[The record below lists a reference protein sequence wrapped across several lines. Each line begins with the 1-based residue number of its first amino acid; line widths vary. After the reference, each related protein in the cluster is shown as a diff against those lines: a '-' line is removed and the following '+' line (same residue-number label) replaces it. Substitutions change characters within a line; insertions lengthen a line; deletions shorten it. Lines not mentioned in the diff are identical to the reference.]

1 MPLWYYAHRLTTVS
15 VGCTVAIMTFKLPD
29 FTSARVL
36 VVGDLILDSYW
47 QGGTSRISPEAP
59 VPVVHV
65 QQCENRPGGAG
76 NVAINIAELGAGVI
90 VDGLI
95 GNDDAGRQLTAAL
108 HHARI
113 DCRFC
118 PSEDV
123 STITKM
129 RVLSRHQQ
137 LIRLD
142 FEEFRDNAPVAE
154 LLERYSAALADVDIV
169 VLSDYAKGTLLNV
182 TEMIA
187 RARRAGKP
195 VLVDPKGNDFER
207 YRGATLL
214 TPNRGEF
221 EAIVGDCRNDSE
233 FAERAAGLLQHLEL
247 EALLITRS
255 EQGMSLL
262 SKGEPM
268 RHFPARAREVFD
280 VTGAGDTVIS
290 VLAAALAAGESMN
303 QAALLANEAA
313 GIAVAKLGA
322 VAVTPA
328 ELRAVLNPLDND
340 AAISGQGIVGEDEL
354 LELVSR
360 ARQRGERIV
369 MTNGCFDLL
378 HAGHVTYLE
387 QARRLGDRLI
397 VAVNDDASVARLKGA
412 GRPLNS
418 LTQRMAVLAAL
429 RSVDWVT
436 AFTEDTPERLIC
448 RVLPDLLVK
457 GGDYTAEQIAGHG
470 CVTAAGGQVRVL
482 DFAAGCSTSAIIDAI
497 RSR

>member
-1 MPLWYYAHRLTTVS
+1 LVDCA
-15 VGCTVAIMTFKLPD
+15 VAIMTLKLPD
-29 FTSARVL
+29 FAPARVL

-76 NVAINIAELGAGVI
+76 NVAINIAELGANVI
-90 VDGLI
+90 LDGLI
-95 GNDDAGRQLTAAL
+95 GNDDAGRQLTAVL
-108 HHARI
+108 QHDRV

-118 PSEDV
+118 PSDDV

-142 FEEFRDNAPVAE
+142 FEEFRDNAPVDD
-154 LLERYSAALADVDIV
+154 LLERYTAALADVDVV
-169 VLSDYAKGTLLNV
+169 VLSDYAKGALLKV
-182 TEMIA
+182 DEMIS
-187 RARRAGKP
+187 RARLAGKP
-195 VLVDPKGNDFER
+195 VLVDPKGSDFGR

-214 TPNRGEF
+214 TPNRSEF
-221 EAIVGDCRNDSE
+221 ESIVGECRDEAE
-233 FAERAAGLLQHLEL
+233 FAERAAALLQRLDID
-247 EALLITRS
+247 ALLITRS

-262 SKGEPM
+262 ARGESIT
-268 RHFPARAREVFD
+268 HFPARAREVFD

-290 VLAAALAAGESMN
+290 VLAAALAAGEPLA
-303 QAALLANEAA
+303 QAAALANEAA

-328 ELRAVLNPLDND
+328 ELRAVLNPVDND
-340 AAISGQGIVGEDEL
+340 AAMSGQGLVAEDDL
-354 LELVSR
+354 LVLVSQ
-360 ARQRGERIV
+360 ARQRGERVV
-369 MTNGCFDLL
+369 MTNGCFDIL

-397 VAVNDDASVARLKGA
+397 VAVNDDTSVGRLKGQ
-412 GRPLNS
+412 GRPVNS
-418 LTQRMAVLAAL
+418 LARRMAVLAGL
-429 RSVDWVT
+429 RSVDWVI
-436 AFTEDTPERLIC
+436 AFSEDTPERLIC
-448 RVLPDLLVK
+448 RVLPDVLVK
-457 GGDYTAEQIAGHG
+457 GGDYTPQQIAGYD

-482 DFAAGCSTSAIIDAI
+482 DFAEGCSTSAIIDAI